1 MGTIAQAEILINA
14 QTVKFDSSPADNY
27 YSFTMNQAGNILVSG
42 DDIYGNFIELKIYD
56 STFKYINSYYNDSS
70 SSISLPNA

>member
-1 MGTIAQAEILINA
+1 MGTIAQPEILINT

-42 DDIYGNFIELKIYD
+42 DDIYGNFIE
-56 STFKYINSYYNDSS
+56 
-70 SSISLPNA
+70 